1 MYNLSNL
8 KETVL
13 SYIERHAQEVFK
25 TERFHELSEEAFGV
39 LLASDN
45 LHIDEVDLIA
55 LVREWATVNSV
66 RPVYTSCLINGETE
80 YVQIYLNSEIQRTAI
95 TEQQQR

>member
-13 SYIERHAQEVFK
+13 SYIEKHAQEVFK
-25 TERFHELSEEAFGV
+25 TESFHELSEEAFCV

-45 LHIDEVDLIA
+45 LNIDELDLIA

-66 RPVYTSCLINGETE
+66 CNNRKSGTTTTTTSTTTPTMREL
-80 YVQIYLNSEIQRTAI
+80 
-95 TEQQQR
+95 